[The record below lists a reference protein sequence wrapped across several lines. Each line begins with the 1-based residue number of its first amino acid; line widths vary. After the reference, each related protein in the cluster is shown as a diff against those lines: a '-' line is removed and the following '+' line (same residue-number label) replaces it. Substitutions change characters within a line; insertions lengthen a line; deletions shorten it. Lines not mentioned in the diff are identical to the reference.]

1 MTADVQQMLTPSRI
15 GQGTAV
21 EQSRAIAEV
30 HAAIVV
36 ARQFP
41 RDKQQAIRDMED
53 ACRQMALAER
63 AFFRYNRGD
72 GVVTG
77 PSIHLARQLAMC
89 WGNVQHGITEM
100 RRDDDYGQSE
110 MQAWAWDV
118 ETNTRISNTFIVP
131 HKRDTRNG
139 PRILTDQ
146 RDIYENNANNA
157 ARRLR
162 EAIFAVLPTWFTE
175 TAKDLCNKTLRE
187 GGGKPLPQ
195 RISDAI
201 DSFGVLGVSPAQL
214 EDKLGTPAA
223 RWTEHDVVQLG
234 VIFKSLRNGEI
245 RKDEEF
251 PPAQARV
258 TVSEITGQPAQVPVP
273 AAAPEPAGTPVPAAD
288 PGPELSS
295 EPGSVQKQQVGRL
308 ESIYA
313 AQLGF
318 KAAEREL
325 TVGASEQII
334 GRDLTGPH
342 DGRSHANLSER
353 EARSL
358 IDTLGGFESRDR
370 LVTFLTTPAN
380 APADG
385 GDD

>member
-1 MTADVQQMLTPSRI
+1 VTADVQQMLTPSRI

-21 EQSRAIAEV
+21 EQSRAVAEV

-53 ACRQMALAER
+53 ACKQMALAER

-195 RISDAI
+195 RITDAI
-201 DSFGVLGVSPAQL
+201 DSFGALGVSAAQL
-214 EDKLGTPAA
+214 EDKIGQPASK
-223 RWTEHDVVQLG
+223 WTEHDVVQLG

-258 TVSEITGQPAQVPVP
+258 TVGEITGAAPAEP
-273 AAAPEPAGTPVPAAD
+273 AAPAPAPEPE
-288 PGPELSS
+288 PEAST
-295 EPGSVQKQQVGRL
+295 EPGTAQPQQVGRL
-308 ESIYA
+308 ETIYA
-313 AQLGF
+313 TRFGF
-318 KAAEREL
+318 KRSEAEL
-325 TVGASEQII
+325 AVGASERII

-342 DGRSHANLSER
+342 DGRSHLNLSER
-353 EARSL
+353 EARAL
-358 IDTLGGFESRDR
+358 IDTLEGFKDR
-370 LVTFLTTPAN
+370 EQLVAFLTTPAGEGGE
-380 APADG
+380 DG
-385 GDD
+385 